1 MYRAVFFDFDDT
13 LGNREIY
20 AYRCYRDIL
29 KERTEITDPVAFE
42 AVLQHVMIWDQ
53 HGDVNKAYVAD
64 MLEKTY
70 GITVGEEDFNAYWD
84 SVLWKYAVP
93 FEGAERTLAYLKERY
108 LLGVITNGPS
118 DGQRKKLEQS
128 GLMHFFAPEHI
139 IVSGDYGIKKPD
151 PRLFLAA
158 CEKCGVRPEEAV
170 FVGDIF
176 ARDVL
181 GAKRAGMKP
190 VWIWKEDRCCD
201 ADVTRIARITELMD
215 LL

>member
-1 MYRAVFFDFDDT
+1 MIRAVFFDFDDT

-29 KERTEITDPVAFE
+29 KERTDIADPVEFE

-53 HGDVNKAYVAD
+53 HGDVNKSYVAD
-64 MLEKTY
+64 MLKKTY
-70 GITVGEEDFNAYWD
+70 GIDVAEEDFNTYWD

-93 FEGAERTLAYLKERY
+93 FEGAADTLAYLQKKY
-108 LLGVITNGPS
+108 MLGVITNGPS
-118 DGQRKKLEQS
+118 EGQRKKLEQS
-128 GLMHFFAPEHI
+128 GLMRFFDPEHI

-158 CEKCGVRPEEAV
+158 CRKLDVKPEESV

-181 GAKRAGMKP
+181 GACRAGMKP
-190 VWIWKEDRCCD
+190 VWIWKEDRCCT
-201 ADVTRIARITELMD
+201 ADVTRISRIEELKNI
-215 LL
+215 L